1 MSSTFVMLCIF
12 NVIELA
18 IVFALL
24 LNMFNGNNK
33 TQG

>member
-1 MSSTFVMLCIF
+1 MGSTFVMLCIF

-18 IVFALL
+18 IVIALL